1 MLETF
6 EEAATD
12 ARKFRRLAALARV
25 HEAFNSPPEFAMR
38 DMASS
43 RLLGE
48 YLSQAVV
55 GRARMPPPEDGQ
67 TLMTDYP
74 AG

>member
-6 EEAATD
+6 EGAATD
-12 ARKFRRLAALARV
+12 SRKFRRLAALAKV
-25 HEAFNSPPEFAMR
+25 HEALNSPLGLAMR

-43 RLLGE
+43 RPLGE
-48 YLSQAVV
+48 YLSQTAV

-67 TLMTDYP
+67 TL
-74 AG
+74 